1 MLFLLFQL
9 DGHRYALDAQDVV
22 EILPLVAAKRT
33 PHSPE
38 GSVGLFNYRERPVPL
53 IDLSELVL
61 GRPANARLSTRII
74 LVERKGGGREAHLVG
89 LLAEQATELMRC
101 DEEALAIADASNTH
115 TSYLGSVFF
124 GKDGFV
130 QRFDANALLSHRFGK
145 ARFGAAS

>member
-9 DGHRYALDAQDVV
+9 DGHRYALDARDVV
-22 EILPLVAAKRT
+22 EILPLVTAKRT

-38 GSVGLFNYRERPVPL
+38 GSVGLFNYRGRPVPL

-101 DEEALAIADASNTH
+101 DEEALAIADASNTD
-115 TSYLGSVFF
+115 TPYLGSVFF

-130 QRFDANALLSHRFGK
+130 QRLDANALLSHRFGK
-145 ARFGAAS
+145 ARFGAAA

>member
-9 DGHRYALDAQDVV
+9 DGHRYALDARDVV
-22 EILPLVAAKRT
+22 EILPLVTAKRT

-38 GSVGLFNYRERPVPL
+38 GSVGLFNYRGRPVPL

-74 LVERKGGGREAHLVG
+74 LVERKGQGREAHLAG
-89 LLAEQATELMRC
+89 LLAEQATELMRG
-101 DEEALAIADASNTH
+101 EDASLAFSDATH
-115 TSYLGSVFF
+115 NDTPYLRSIFF

-130 QRFDANALLSHRFGK
+130 QRVDANALVSHCLGQ
-145 ARFGAAS
+145 ARFGAVA